1 MSSRHTVELK
11 EFVRDALVQLISGIS
26 EAQAAIASTGARIAP
41 QTVAFFKQLTAD
53 VILDATTRRRLQVV
67 EFDIAVAA
75 TQEQGRQRRSGSWPL
90 RLVLA

>member
-1 MSSRHTVELK
+1 LSSRHTVELK

-26 EAQAAIASTGARIAP
+26 EAQAAIASTGARIA